1 MPLASR
7 LVSIKSLLLYC
18 LLTSYLGLFSPFPE
32 IVRICFSVANLL
44 IYLVCS
50 YPRTK
55 EDELKAN
62 NVWLKG
68 HTGKSSVMST
78 SLLLV
83 LSINIDTGTVTILYS
98 QPIAALQI
106 LAKDCS
112 WKWVRHIENAL
123 VRNDHPEG
131 RIDHPSHYIYRSST
145 QVTPLN
151 SSPEAT
157 TKPLFT
163 GLFSYSRLPLFNSVY
178 NPQQSCTTSPR
189 PTEPHPARCILLRN
203 DR

>member
-1 MPLASR
+1 MLLASR
-7 LVSIKSLLLYC
+7 LVSIKSLLLYR
-18 LLTSYLGLFSPFPE
+18 LLTSYLDLFSPFPE
-32 IVRICFSVANLL
+32 IVWICFSVANLL

-68 HTGKSSVMST
+68 HTGKSSVMSNTT

-83 LSINIDTGTVTILYS
+83 LSFNIDTGTVTILYS

-123 VRNDHPEG
+123 VRNNDPEW
-131 RIDHPSHYIYRSST
+131 RIDHPSHYLYRSST

-163 GLFSYSRLPLFNSVY
+163 GLFSYSKAAL
-178 NPQQSCTTSPR
+178 
-189 PTEPHPARCILLRN
+189 I
-203 DR
+203 